1 MHGPG
6 CYPPG
11 VKREA
16 DISGT
21 QRKILIARAAPLKAA
36 HGDSGIALKDG
47 RTLPF
52 VVARTWSAPAGHYS
66 EQRFLVHPETR
77 EVLYEGPAR
86 TTQILGLQA
95 PTDLLDEV
103 REPFPLDAGTY
114 LVVFALGGIMGGQ
127 IEVEAAAGPS
137 EEAA

>member
-1 MHGPG
+1 
-6 CYPPG
+6 

-16 DISGT
+16 DISGA
-21 QRKILIARAAPLKAA
+21 QRKILTARAAPLKAA

-66 EQRFLVHPETR
+66 EQWFLVHPETR

-86 TTQILGLQA
+86 TAPILGLQA

-103 REPFPLDAGTY
+103 REPFPLEPGSY

-127 IEVEAAAGPS
+127 IEIEAAAGPS